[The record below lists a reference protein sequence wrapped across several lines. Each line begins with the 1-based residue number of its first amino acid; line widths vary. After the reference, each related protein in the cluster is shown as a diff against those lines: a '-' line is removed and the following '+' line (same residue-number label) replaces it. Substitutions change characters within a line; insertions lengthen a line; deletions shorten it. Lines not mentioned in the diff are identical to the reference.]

1 MLILEK
7 EMATH
12 SSIRLGN
19 LMDRRAWW
27 AIVHEVAKSQ
37 TRRSDRTHTNVD
49 IWQKLVQYCKAIILQ
64 LSIFKKKNKIKKY
77 NKSSC
82 IFSVFN
88 IIHLFQFKVNSCFFL
103 LKNDIL
109 LSSYSFKNYPKYM
122 L

>member
-1 MLILEK
+1 
-7 EMATH
+7 MATH

-49 IWQKLVQYCKAIILQ
+49 IWQKLIQYCKAIILQ

-77 NKSSC
+77 SKSSC